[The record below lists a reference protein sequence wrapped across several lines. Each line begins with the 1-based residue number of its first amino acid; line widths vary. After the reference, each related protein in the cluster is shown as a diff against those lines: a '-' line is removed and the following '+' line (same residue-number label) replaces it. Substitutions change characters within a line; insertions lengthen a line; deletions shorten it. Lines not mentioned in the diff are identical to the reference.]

1 MLSCDVNNTRQNFL
15 CCVFIPVS
23 DSLTL
28 SLSDNPGPVSED
40 ITFTPL
46 QNYTQGLAGKEQTGQ
61 TKVVEDSQYQNGLS
75 NVTVIYSEVPEK
87 VTLTRDRPTIT
98 FVMSIASTYA
108 EASSTYSYGK

>member
-1 MLSCDVNNTRQNFL
+1 MSSCDVNTRQNFL
-15 CCVFIPVS
+15 SCVFIPVS

-75 NVTVIYSEVPEK
+75 NVTVIYSEV
-87 VTLTRDRPTIT
+87 
-98 FVMSIASTYA
+98 SILIYA
-108 EASSTYSYGK
+108 INY